1 MRDRRS
7 AMTPPEMMNGSASGS
22 TSSNSSAPETCI
34 RDVEEMQ
41 LAAPAM
47 DQPARFASTQLGDHP
62 VVRVEQQLMQDALR
76 ARAVTG
82 RVLVERQLEHGVQL
96 HRLASSE
103 GVGEH
108 TPPRIDP
115 AGPAEA
121 RQGSRAGLRT
131 GPREARQHAQITIEQ
146 IAPAVREIG

>member
-22 TSSNSSAPETCI
+22 TRSNSSAPEKRI
-34 RDVEEMQ
+34 RDVEDMK
-41 LAAPAM
+41 LPAPRMSPPAPAM
-47 DQPARFASTQLGDHP
+47 DPPARFASTQLGDHP

-108 TPPRIDP
+108 IPPRIDP

-121 RQGSRAGLRT
+121 RQESRAGLQT
-131 GPREARQHAQITIEQ
+131 EPREARA
-146 IAPAVREIG
+146 